1 MDKIIQSEKD
11 MRLTFPEE
19 RRKVS
24 LFRIAAIDGIGERG
38 QFYITA
44 QMPNGHK
51 IKIVVTSSFLDKKMK
66 KLKDSKLLS
75 IGAPI
80 LWKHA
85 EGKIPSNVRL
95 CKSDPLKAMSSYLD
109 LTAVFTED
117 QEAEWIENGLF

>member
-24 LFRIAAIDGIGERG
+24 LFRIAAVDGIGERG

-44 QMPNGHK
+44 EQPSGSK
-51 IKIVVTSSFLDKKMK
+51 FKVVVTASFLDKKLK
-66 KLKDSKLLS
+66 KLQNSKLFR

-85 EGKIPSNVRL
+85 EGVISAKRV
-95 CKSDPLKAMSSYLD
+95 CKSDPLDLKMSYLD
-109 LTAVFTED
+109 LTAVFTEA
-117 QEAEWIENGLF
+117 QEAEWIAMGLF